1 MFRASP
7 LHLFAQ
13 RRGQVH
19 GVEFGF
25 GQGGERRE
33 SAFQPRDGVV
43 VLVDEEYAFAPQR
56 AQAPAA
62 AAQRFQARIDPQPTE
77 EFEDR
82 GKLGRFIRHGP
93 PLSSAGTDQA
103 DTDSLTRSNVQGSEP
118 RNMSPSSTPVRTRSR
133 HAGEELAGAAN
144 VSAVEAQ
151 LAALQARLDT
161 LRAQVRQ
168 AQQLAHLGTAAATI
182 AHEVNNLLT
191 PIYSYAKYALEADE
205 PDLYRKALTV
215 TCRNTQMLVAMSERV
230 LSISAAKPAAP
241 QAVKVR
247 EAALL
252 ASESLCRDVRKD
264 GLTLVVE
271 VDDDIVVQADPL
283 HVQQVFFNLFLN
295 ARSAMAPQH
304 QGRLVVCAG
313 AADDRVR
320 ITVRDTG
327 PGIAPEL
334 LPHIFDALQSSKP
347 LTAEGP
353 QRCAGLGLALCRDLV
368 TENGG
373 TIVADSV
380 PGGGTTFTI
389 DLPAAGSTP

>member
-1 MFRASP
+1 MSTTNTP
-7 LHLFAQ
+7 
-13 RRGQVH
+13 RRN
-19 GVEFGF
+19 
-25 GQGGERRE
+25 
-33 SAFQPRDGVV
+33 
-43 VLVDEEYAFAPQR
+43 
-56 AQAPAA
+56 
-62 AAQRFQARIDPQPTE
+62 
-77 EFEDR
+77 
-82 GKLGRFIRHGP
+82 
-93 PLSSAGTDQA
+93 
-103 DTDSLTRSNVQGSEP
+103 RSG
-118 RNMSPSSTPVRTRSR
+118 
-133 HAGEELAGAAN
+133 HAGEEPARTDNIA
-144 VSAVEAQ
+144 AVEAQ
-151 LAALQARLDT
+151 LGALQAMLDT

-205 PDLYRKALTV
+205 RELYRKALTV
-215 TCRNTQMLVAMSERV
+215 TCRNAQMLVAMSERV
-230 LSISAAKPAAP
+230 LSISAAKSAAP

-252 ASESLCRDVRKD
+252 AAESLCRDVRKD

-271 VDDDIVVQADPL
+271 VDDDIAVTADAL
-283 HVQQVFFNLFLN
+283 HMQQVFFNLFLN

-304 QGRLVVCAG
+304 QGRLEVRAG
-313 AADDRVR
+313 TASGRVR

-347 LTAEGP
+347 VTSEGP

-373 TIVADSV
+373 TIAAESV
-380 PGGGTTFTI
+380 PGAGSTFTI
-389 DLPAAGSTP
+389 ELPAAAPAVPEAPLPSLLGSA